1 MFKFAI
7 KISFLFSIMLSGLA
21 HAGIIT
27 NLTQEELDAN
37 NFENAEDLLTED
49 LLNVKFITLGG
60 WDFVWASPV
69 NIQEYV
75 SNVSNTLYAPTV
87 QKNWDFAENHLDA
100 LDILINQL
108 TITNFINPDND
119 VIIQG
124 TEYFNSTFDYVDV
137 DDFDQKRSTFTS
149 ADDPFGFMTEQ
160 SDTFFVRNVA
170 DRPDP
175 ANPDEPEAPVFPDSP
190 EAEDPVTVPE
200 PTSLMIFALGLI
212 ALSVR
217 VRLAK

>member
-1 MFKFAI
+1 MFKFAL
-7 KISFLFSIMLSGLA
+7 KISFLLSIMFSGIA

-37 NFENAEDLLTED
+37 NFANAEDFLTED

-69 NIQEYV
+69 NIQEYEEILT
-75 SNVSNTLYAPTV
+75 NTLYAPSV
-87 QKNWDFAENHLDA
+87 QKNWDFAVNHLDA
-100 LDILINQL
+100 LDILINQI
-108 TITNFINPDND
+108 TITHFINPTDD
-119 VIIQG
+119 SIIQG
-124 TEYFNSTFDYVDV
+124 TEYFNSDFHYVNE
-137 DDFDQKRSTFTS
+137 DDFDQRTYEFTP
-149 ADDPFGFMTEQ
+149 ADADPLTKAFEQ
-160 SDTFFVRNVA
+160 QSELFFVRNVA
-170 DRPDP
+170 DRPDAP
-175 ANPDEPEAPVFPDSP
+175 NPDEPEAPGLPG
-190 EAEDPVTVPE
+190 AGDPVTVPE